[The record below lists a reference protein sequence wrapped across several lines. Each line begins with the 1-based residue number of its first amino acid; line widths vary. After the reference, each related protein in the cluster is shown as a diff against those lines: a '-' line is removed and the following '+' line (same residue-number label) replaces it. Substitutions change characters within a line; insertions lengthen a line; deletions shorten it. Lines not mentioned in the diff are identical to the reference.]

1 MQHQVRID
9 VDAKRISPKDRELAC
24 HMKARASG
32 FDWEGAMAAALAGDA
47 GRYRELLN
55 ESARWLRRFYA
66 RKLPADMIDDV
77 VQETIMAVH
86 TKRATFTP
94 GRPYLPWLATI
105 ARYKW
110 VDSIRSSKRQQAD
123 ELIDFA
129 IESHE
134 SDVLCGVSIRALL
147 GRLRAAQ
154 AEAIRLVKLEGRS
167 IKEAADLSG
176 QSESLVKVN
185 IHRGILA
192 MRAMLAGK
200 DLAFA

>member
-1 MQHQVRID
+1 MHYQVNIEAVATRTSLRDPEI
-9 VDAKRISPKDRELAC
+9 VQRKKPRS
-24 HMKARASG
+24 SG
-32 FDWEGAMAAALAGDA
+32 FDWDGAMSRALAGDKA
-47 GRYRELLN
+47 AYRTLLH
-55 ESARWLRRFYA
+55 ETGRWLRRFYA
-66 RKLPADMIDDV
+66 FKLPADMIDDV
-77 VQETIMAVH
+77 VQETLMAVH

-110 VDSIRSSKRQQAD
+110 VDVIRSTKRQQAD
-123 ELIDFA
+123 ELG
-129 IESHE
+129 EVPMPSHE
-134 SDVLCGVSIRALL
+134 TDVISGISIIALL
-147 GRLRAAQ
+147 GHLRAGQ
-154 AEAIRLVKLEGRS
+154 AEVIRMVKLEGRS

-192 MRAMLAGK
+192 MRAMLGG